1 MQQGHPGQLGATP
14 VKGGVNFAV
23 FSSVANRVELCLFDA
38 LGKET
43 RHEFKHCD
51 EHVWHG
57 FLPDCLPGQ
66 RYGFRVH
73 GPYDPDK
80 GLYCNPAK
88 LLVDPYA
95 RQLDRDFAWH
105 PSLFGYTQKGGA
117 NSRNSAKWVPKS
129 VVVADFDD
137 PVSPSPRIPWQETI
151 FYETNLRGYTMRHPA
166 VDERDRGRFLGMR
179 TREVLEHIRSLGV
192 TSIELMPAHAWIDEH
207 HLAKKDLRN
216 YWGYASMAFFA
227 PMPRLGGD
235 NPLQEFRE
243 MVSAI
248 HDAGMEVILDVVYN
262 HTGEGDGRGPTLC
275 FRGLDNLA
283 YYRTEPGDPSLY
295 INDTGTGN
303 TVNVDHP
310 QVQRLVIESLRYWST
325 QMGVDGFRF
334 DLAPVLGR
342 HADGFSRDHPLLTAI
357 GEDLVLRNVKL
368 IAEPWDPGPGGYQL
382 GQFPPPWAEW
392 NDQFR
397 DTARR
402 FWRGDQGATGELARR
417 LHGSADIF
425 DAHGRAPHTSVNF
438 ITAHDGF
445 TLSDLVSFDHRHNE
459 ANGENNRDGHAHN
472 FSCNYGVEGE
482 TDLTEI
488 NSLRRKHRLN
498 LIATLLFAQGT
509 PMLLAGDEM
518 GHSQGGNNNAYAQD
532 NDIAWL
538 DWSTLF
544 DDQDF
549 LEKVKQMIALRRSLP
564 LLRQQHYV
572 HGQVNTGF
580 SVIDIQWLD
589 IDGLPMREHAW
600 TDASV
605 FAVAYI
611 EEVSG
616 EDRRFAVML
625 VNRGGKAARMALPEG
640 LHGRDWHIAFVT
652 HGDAVAINDRVVGI
666 PARSVALVTNNRQ

>member
-1 MQQGHPGQLGATP
+1 MQAGHPGQLGATA

-23 FSSVANRVELCLFDA
+23 FSSVAERVELCLFDA

-51 EHVWHG
+51 SDIWHG

-73 GPYDPDK
+73 GPYDPDE
-80 GLYCNPAK
+80 GLFCNPAK
-88 LLVDPYA
+88 LLIDPYA
-95 RQLDRDFAWH
+95 RQLDSDFVWH
-105 PSLFGYTQKGGA
+105 PSIFGYTQKGTP
-117 NSRNSAKWVPKS
+117 STRNSAKWVPKS
-129 VVVADFDD
+129 VVVGDFDD
-137 PVSPSPRIPWQETI
+137 PVSPSPRVPWEETI

-166 VDERDRGRFLGMR
+166 VEDMDRGRFLGMR
-179 TREVLEHIRSLGV
+179 TREVLEHIKSLGV
-192 TSIELMPAHAWIDEH
+192 TSIELMPVHAWIDEH

-235 NPLQEFRE
+235 NPTQEFRE

-248 HDAGMEVILDVVYN
+248 HDAGLEVILDVVYN

-283 YYRTEPGDPSLY
+283 YYRTDPRDPSAF

-303 TVNVDHP
+303 TINVDHQ
-310 QVQRLVIESLRYWST
+310 QVRRLIVESLRYWST

-342 HADGFSRDHPLLTAI
+342 YADGFSREHPLLEAI
-357 GEDLVLRNVKL
+357 SEDLVLKHTKL

-402 FWRGDQGATGELARR
+402 FWRGDHGVTGELARR

-425 DAHGRAPHTSVNF
+425 DVHGRAPYSSVNF

-445 TLSDLVSFDHRHNE
+445 TLSDLVSYDHRHNE
-459 ANGENNRDGHAHN
+459 ANGENNRDGHSHN

-482 TDLTEI
+482 TDLDEI
-488 NSLRRKHRLN
+488 VSLRRKHRLN
-498 LIATLLFAQGT
+498 LFATLLFAQGT
-509 PMLLAGDEM
+509 PMVLAGDEM
-518 GHSQGGNNNAYAQD
+518 GHSQDGNNNAYAQD
-532 NDIAWL
+532 NEIAWL

-544 DDQDF
+544 SDYEF
-549 LEKVKQMIALRRSLP
+549 LDKIKQMIALRRSLP

-589 IDGLPMREHAW
+589 IDGLPMKEHAW
-600 TDASV
+600 ADASV

-611 EEVSG
+611 EETSG
-616 EDRRFAVML
+616 RDRKFAVIL
-625 VNRGGKAARMALPEG
+625 VNRGGKAARVALPEA
-640 LHGRDWHIAFVT
+640 LHGCDWHVAFVT

-666 PARSVALVTNNRQ
+666 PARSVALVTSSQ